1 LCGEHKMSAPRGQ
14 DELIPT
20 RPPQLLAVE
29 ALAVANLRK
38 AEWIPSKNFLRIEI
52 R

>member
-1 LCGEHKMSAPRGQ
+1 LK
-14 DELIPT
+14 
-20 RPPQLLAVE
+20 